1 MWKLRGWL
9 KPNSNFD
16 YDCME
21 ALFGGLSEM
30 ADALGKSEEAAKWR
44 AVLAGLGQ
52 RAVDP
57 QTNGLMLAPG
67 ENLMESHRH
76 HSHTMS
82 IHPFGLLTVE
92 GSDRDRTFNCWDE
105 VNIAQSPAL

>member
-1 MWKLRGWL
+1 MACRA
-9 KPNSNFD
+9 
-16 YDCME
+16 CR
-21 ALFGGLSEM
+21 FGG
-30 ADALGKSEEAAKWR
+30 
-44 AVLAGLGQ
+44 AGG
-52 RAVDP
+52 AVDP

-105 VNIAQSPAL
+105 VNIAKSPAP